1 MKKSA
6 VVAIV
11 LSMLTTQAWAYENL
25 QAGYSVQDKNP
36 YYKVE
41 SNKVYGFSN
50 ISATSLEKL
59 EKMHKGSV
67 HIVNYYTAEDMKEI
81 IGEDFSTEY
90 FNKQYDKLAV
100 LQQSALNLNTV
111 PMPLLQMDKYKAFQ
125 LKEIQ

>member
-59 EKMHKGSV
+59 EKIQDRKSV
-67 HIVNYYTAEDMKEI
+67 V
-81 IGEDFSTEY
+81 
-90 FNKQYDKLAV
+90 
-100 LQQSALNLNTV
+100 
-111 PMPLLQMDKYKAFQ
+111 
-125 LKEIQ
+125 